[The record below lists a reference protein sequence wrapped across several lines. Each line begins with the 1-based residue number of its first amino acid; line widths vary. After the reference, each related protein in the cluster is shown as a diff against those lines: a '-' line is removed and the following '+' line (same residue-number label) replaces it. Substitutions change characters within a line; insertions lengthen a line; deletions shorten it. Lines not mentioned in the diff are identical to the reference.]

1 MKITKTQL
9 RNIIKEEL
17 EKVLNE
23 NTLQSAL
30 ADSGKNDN
38 PVIAISNNQFI
49 QVRPIIQYDNN
60 DQQVITGYAVDF
72 GTRVSKG
79 ARGNMEIQGSGKLSY
94 SDGPSPSKAIE
105 DALKQLQQ
113 LAAQGKGPYGT
124 DPVDMSAPVR
134 ILS

>member
-1 MKITKTQL
+1 MKITKSQL

-79 ARGNMEIQGSGKLSY
+79 ARGMEIKGSGKLSS